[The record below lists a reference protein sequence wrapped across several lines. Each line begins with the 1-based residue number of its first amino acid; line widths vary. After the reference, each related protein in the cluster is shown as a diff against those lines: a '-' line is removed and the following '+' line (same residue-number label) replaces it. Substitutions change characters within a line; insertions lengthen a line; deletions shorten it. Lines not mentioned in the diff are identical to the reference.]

1 MPCKAKEDFSLP
13 WQWESWGF
21 AQLQRETLGWEPG
34 GRAADPSIHSPG
46 HFETG
51 LGPGA
56 LCCHASMLAS
66 EHTTPWAPAY
76 KDAVWNCNCVHAQ
89 LGQILD
95 PKDTKRPNTQ
105 LLLLRSLGS
114 KTGCWEQK
122 QDTDTA
128 PAHTP
133 SKGWAKT
140 SQPSGPTPGPSY
152 LHSTFTCRKEA
163 PREPGVCSGSTLLVG
178 AGAPTSPAWVS
189 CLASGQFLLTGG
201 GQEL

>member
-1 MPCKAKEDFSLP
+1 MLCKAKEDFSLP

-95 PKDTKRPNTQ
+95 PKDTKKP
-105 LLLLRSLGS
+105 
-114 KTGCWEQK
+114 KH
-122 QDTDTA
+122 
-128 PAHTP
+128 PA
-133 SKGWAKT
+133 A
-140 SQPSGPTPGPSY
+140 
-152 LHSTFTCRKEA
+152 TFE
-163 PREPGVCSGSTLLVG
+163 EPGVKNRVLG
-178 AGAPTSPAWVS
+178 AKAGYWHAPCTH
-189 CLASGQFLLTGG
+189 TI
-201 GQEL
+201 